1 MRDSENMKVRGTE
14 EPVGRKTEKIRKRG
28 ELKVDNKMIE
38 VSGLS
43 KDYLLKHKEPGLTGA
58 FKGLVKPQY
67 ETIHAVRD
75 LSFDIGAGEI
85 VGFIGPNGAG
95 KSTTIK
101 MMSGILTPTKGSVL
115 IGGKDITKHRKEVV
129 RNIGVIFGQRSQLN
143 WDLRLGE
150 SFELLKHIYQIE
162 QAEYDR
168 TLDDLD
174 AILGIKEII
183 DKPVRQMSL
192 GQRVKGDLVASMLHS
207 PGVLFMDEPTIGLDV
222 TSKYALRKFIKEIN
236 ETRKTTV
243 ILTTHDLGDIQE
255 LCERLI
261 IINHGKMM
269 EDGNLSE
276 IVDRIAPYKTLVVEY
291 YDEDAPEHPKCEM
304 TGHSGNIARYR
315 FMKKD
320 VTAAEII
327 TDLTGIKAIRDV
339 SIEEAGIDDI
349 IRIAYGDGAR
359 M

>member
-1 MRDSENMKVRGTE
+1 
-14 EPVGRKTEKIRKRG
+14 
-28 ELKVDNKMIE
+28 MIE
-38 VSGLS
+38 AQNLC
-43 KDYLLKHKEPGLTGA
+43 KDYALKLKEPGLKGA
-58 FKGLVKPQY
+58 LKGLVMPEHK
-67 ETIHAVRD
+67 TIHAVRD
-75 LSFDIGAGEI
+75 LSFHIGKGEI

-115 IGGKDITKHRKEVV
+115 IEGRDISKYRKEVV
-129 RNIGVIFGQRSQLN
+129 RNIGVVFGQRSQLN

-150 SFELLKHIYQIE
+150 SFELLKHIYQID
-162 QAEYDR
+162 QADFDR

-174 AILGIKEII
+174 QILGIREII

-192 GQRVKGDLVASMLHS
+192 GQRVKGDLVASMIHS
-207 PGVLFMDEPTIGLDV
+207 PGVLFLDEPTIGLDV
-222 TSKYALRKFIKEIN
+222 SAKYALRKFIKEIN
-236 ETRKTTV
+236 RVRKTTV

-261 IINHGKMM
+261 IINHGVMM

-291 YDEDAPEHPKCEM
+291 YDESAPEHPGCEM
-304 TGHSGNIARYR
+304 TEHDGNVAKYK
-315 FMKKD
+315 FLKKD
-320 VTAAEII
+320 LTAAEII
-327 TDLTGIKAIRDV
+327 ADLSNIKTIKDV

-349 IRIAYGDGAR
+349 IKIAYG
-359 M
+359 